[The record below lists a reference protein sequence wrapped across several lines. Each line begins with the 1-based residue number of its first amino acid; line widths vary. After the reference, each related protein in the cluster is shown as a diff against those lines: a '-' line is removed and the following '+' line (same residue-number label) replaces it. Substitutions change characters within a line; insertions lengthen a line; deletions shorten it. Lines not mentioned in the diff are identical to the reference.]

1 MKKNCAFTKMGAG
14 LMVAALLVLSGCASK
29 TPAPVVDRGQA
40 TTGAAQ
46 AGAAGRDTYTVKPGD
61 TLLSIAREQGMDVR
75 ELAAMNN
82 IDNPNRI
89 SVGRVLRV
97 RPQGAA
103 ASSAPSGVA
112 VVAPVTTEA
121 VVARPIDGVPAPQTA
136 SVPVNGDIKREPKGG
151 KVVYSEQA
159 LAAAQGGASTKVPE
173 TVVATPGASD
183 PAAAVK
189 PEPAASSDEIAW
201 GWPATGKVIGTFSE
215 AGNKGVD
222 IAGRA
227 GDPVLAAGDGKVIHR
242 GSGLRGYGEL
252 VIIKHNAT
260 YLSAYAHNQRILVEE
275 GQSVTKGQ
283 KIAEMGSTDAD
294 RVKLHFEIR
303 RQGKPVDPLKHLPQ
317 R

>member
-61 TLLSIAREQGMDVR
+61 TLISIAREQGMDVR

-97 RPQGAA
+97 RPQGAV
-103 ASSAPSGVA
+103 ASAAPSGVA

-136 SVPVNGDIKREPKGG
+136 SVPRRR
-151 KVVYSEQA
+151 
-159 LAAAQGGASTKVPE
+159 
-173 TVVATPGASD
+173 
-183 PAAAVK
+183 
-189 PEPAASSDEIAW
+189 
-201 GWPATGKVIGTFSE
+201 F
-215 AGNKGVD
+215 
-222 IAGRA
+222 
-227 GDPVLAAGDGKVIHR
+227 
-242 GSGLRGYGEL
+242 GY
-252 VIIKHNAT
+252 
-260 YLSAYAHNQRILVEE
+260 
-275 GQSVTKGQ
+275 
-283 KIAEMGSTDAD
+283 
-294 RVKLHFEIR
+294 
-303 RQGKPVDPLKHLPQ
+303 
-317 R
+317 

>member
-1 MKKNCAFTKMGAG
+1 MKKNCAFSNVGAG
-14 LMVAALLVLSGCASK
+14 LAVAALLILSGCASK
-29 TPAPVVDRGQA
+29 TPAPVVDRGQP
-40 TTGAAQ
+40 TTAAAQ
-46 AGAAGRDTYTVKPGD
+46 GSAASRDTYTVKPGD
-61 TLLSIAREQGMDVR
+61 TLNSIAREYGMDVR

-89 SVGRVLRV
+89 PVGRVLRV
-97 RPQGAA
+97 RPQGSAVG
-103 ASSAPSGVA
+103 SAPSGVA
-112 VVAPVTTEA
+112 MVAPVTSEA
-121 VVARPIDGVPAPQTA
+121 VEARPIDGVPAPQSAVGVT
-136 SVPVNGDIKREPKGG
+136 NGELKREPKGG
-151 KVVYSEQA
+151 KAVYSEQA
-159 LAAAQGGASTKVPE
+159 LLAAQGS
-173 TVVATPGASD
+173 VATKGSETAVAATSETA
-183 PAAAVK
+183 PAAKV
-189 PEPAASSDEIAW
+189 EPAVGSDEIVWA
-201 GWPATGKVIGTFSE
+201 WPAKGKLIGTFSE
-215 AGNKGVD
+215 SGNKGLD
-222 IAGRA
+222 IAGNA

-260 YLSAYAHNQRILVEE
+260 YLSAYAHNKRILVEE

>member
-1 MKKNCAFTKMGAG
+1 MKKNCAFASLGAG
-14 LMVAALLVLSGCASK
+14 LTAAALLVLSGCASK
-29 TPAPVVDRGQA
+29 TPAPVVERGQP
-40 TTGAAQ
+40 TTSASSAVSGA
-46 AGAAGRDTYTVKPGD
+46 RDTYTVKSGD

-89 SVGRVLRV
+89 TVGRVLRV
-97 RPQGAA
+97 RPQGGA
-103 ASSAPSGVA
+103 ASAAPGAAVA
-112 VVAPVTTEA
+112 VPIASES
-121 VVARPIDGVPAPQTA
+121 VVARPIDGAAPP
-136 SVPVNGDIKREPKGG
+136 SVTPVAGNGEMKREPKGG

-159 LAAAQGGASTKVPE
+159 LATAQGVAVTKAPE
-173 TVVATPGASD
+173 
-183 PAAAVK
+183 AAVAS
-189 PEPAASSDEIAW
+189 EPVAPGKADPVAGGEEIVWA
-201 GWPATGKVIGTFSE
+201 WPANGKVVGTFSE
-215 AGNKGVD
+215 GGNKGLD
-222 IAGRA
+222 IAGKA
-227 GDPVLAAGDGKVIHR
+227 GDAVLAAGDGKVIHR

-283 KIAEMGSTDAD
+283 KIAEMGNTDAD

-303 RQGKPVDPLKHLPQ
+303 KQGKPVDPLKHLPQ